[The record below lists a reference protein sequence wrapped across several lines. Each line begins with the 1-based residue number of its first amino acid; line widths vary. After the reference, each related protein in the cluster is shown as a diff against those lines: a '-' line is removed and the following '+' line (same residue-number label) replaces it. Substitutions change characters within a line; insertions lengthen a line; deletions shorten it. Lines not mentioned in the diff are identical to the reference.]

1 MTILASNTND
11 SKRLLS
17 NFEVEK
23 GLLLLEDLRDYM
35 EGNTTIL
42 DDLRVM
48 INEDTRGIGLSRRG
62 IHTAA
67 FALSEKTDE
76 MFKNENFVHN
86 YNGVVGEN
94 LKKILGLKQQRLIVT
109 DKLNGRYCKL
119 EDAKYKNTQHNTIG
133 KDIAQKNQIR
143 LGKYFR
149 LTNEGM
155 NAVSEKRDEL
165 SNESEDKLSLIVDRL
180 ISSPREFITEYNK
193 DFKNLN
199 QLYFS

>member
-1 MTILASNTND
+1 
-11 SKRLLS
+11 
-17 NFEVEK
+17 
-23 GLLLLEDLRDYM
+23 M

-119 EDAKYKNTQHNTIG
+119 EDAKYKNT
-133 KDIAQKNQIR
+133 
-143 LGKYFR
+143 
-149 LTNEGM
+149 
-155 NAVSEKRDEL
+155 
-165 SNESEDKLSLIVDRL
+165 
-180 ISSPREFITEYNK
+180 
-193 DFKNLN
+193 
-199 QLYFS
+199 